1 MKKTITFMSLVLGL
15 TLANAQQTTP
25 VKSTTVAP
33 AKVEK
38 MNTVKKQDVA
48 NSTVIEVKPAPT
60 SSAVKLKKDGTP
72 DKRFKANQRLK
83 KDGTPDR
90 RYKTK

>member
-1 MKKTITFMSLVLGL
+1 MSLVLGL

-25 VKSTTVAP
+25 VKSTTLAP

-38 MNTVKKQDVA
+38 MNTVKNQDVA
-48 NSTVIEVKPAPT
+48 KSTVIAAKPAPT

-72 DKRFKANQRLK
+72 D
-83 KDGTPDR
+83 R